1 MRRIVLGF
9 LLVFS
14 VSLVTNAQDLAYDYA
29 PDIPQK
35 QAEKL
40 YNKLD
45 HEIDIVFNEKVYAFI
60 NYFTVRDRS
69 YTREMLRRKEVYFPL
84 FEKYLKKYDL
94 PPELKYLPII
104 ESGLNP
110 KATSGPQA
118 VGLWQFMRATGK
130 EQGLYIDWYID
141 ERMDPE
147 KATEAACK

>member
-1 MRRIVLGF
+1 
-9 LLVFS
+9 
-14 VSLVTNAQDLAYDYA
+14 
-29 PDIPQK
+29 
-35 QAEKL
+35 
-40 YNKLD
+40 
-45 HEIDIVFNEKVYAFI
+45 
-60 NYFTVRDRS
+60 
-69 YTREMLRRKEVYFPL
+69 MLRRKEVYFPL

-104 ESGLNP
+104 ESSLNP

-130 EQGLYIDWYID
+130 EQGLYID